1 MSEHVQ
7 VDARTSQEPPA
18 AVEREA
24 GLHRRL
30 STRQVAMIGLGSTIG
45 TGLFL
50 GSAIS
55 VKLAGPSVIVSF
67 FLGAIVALPVMWAL
81 AEMSA
86 AHPAAGA
93 FGVHA
98 EMYVHPWAGFAVRYT
113 YWFCLVI
120 VVGSEVVAAAI
131 YCQYWFPHVP
141 VILWIAGFSLAMI
154 YLNTLSINNFGA
166 IEFWFA
172 MIKVVTIVMFLVL
185 GAALLPGLGFSRIG
199 GANYTAY
206 GGFFPGGW
214 SGVGLG
220 VVMAIFS
227 YLGLEIMAA
236 TAGEAADPQVAVPRA
251 LRRTLL
257 TLVIFYIGGLGIVVG
272 IVPWNQIDLGQ
283 SPFVRVFETVGIP
296 AAGHVMNFVVLSAA
310 LSSATC
316 NLYFGARL
324 LFSLARGGYAPAAL
338 GRLSKRGMPTAAV
351 LASSLGMLVAMML
364 AQRLQNTKA
373 FEYLIGVA
381 FFGGPFVWI
390 ITLITHVGFR
400 RQMARA
406 NQHFLR
412 IAPGGSWSSLLG
424 LAALFAV
431 LISTWWVPSFHVT
444 LLAGPPWLAFIT
456 LCYFLFRRATTK
468 RAAMVKNK

>member
-7 VDARTSQEPPA
+7 VGARTRQQPAA

-67 FLGAIVALPVMWAL
+67 FIGAIVALPVMWAL

-93 FGVHA
+93 FGVQA
-98 EMYVHPWAGFAVRYT
+98 EMYLHPWAGFAVRYT

-154 YLNTLSINNFGA
+154 YVNTLSINNFGV

-172 MIKVVTIVMFLVL
+172 MIKVVTIVVFLVL
-185 GAALLPGLGFSRIG
+185 GASLLLGLGFPRIG

-338 GRLSKRGMPTAAV
+338 GGLSKRGMPTAAV
-351 LASSLGMLVAMML
+351 LASSLGMLAAMML

-373 FEYLIGVA
+373 FEYMIGVA

-390 ITLITHVGFR
+390 MTLITHVEFR
-400 RQMARA
+400 RKMARM
-406 NQHFLR
+406 NQDFLR

-444 LLAGPPWLAFIT
+444 LLAGPPWLALIT
-456 LCYFLFRRATTK
+456 LCYFLFRRATNK
-468 RAAMVKNK
+468 GLAVDKNK